1 MRNCQV
7 DDAATNRSTTAKFKY
22 LYANAL
28 YFRRIIHG
36 QLRGRATKDGMR
48 PWRALTY
55 PEFRIHIGHFPA
67 QFSDERGGSP
77 EAEGDEAQDK
87 SG

>member
-1 MRNCQV
+1 M
-7 DDAATNRSTTAKFKY
+7 
-22 LYANAL
+22 
-28 YFRRIIHG
+28 
-36 QLRGRATKDGMR
+36 
-48 PWRALTY
+48 
-55 PEFRIHIGHFPA
+55 PEGSVAVESAHVPGIRIHIGHFPA